1 MCWCDLEYEVRVH
14 RNTLEQTAAPTVQM
28 FNNYE
33 INALGQSV
41 AKKTVSVSDKAIYT
55 ELRNNNEL

>member
-1 MCWCDLEYEVRVH
+1 MRVH